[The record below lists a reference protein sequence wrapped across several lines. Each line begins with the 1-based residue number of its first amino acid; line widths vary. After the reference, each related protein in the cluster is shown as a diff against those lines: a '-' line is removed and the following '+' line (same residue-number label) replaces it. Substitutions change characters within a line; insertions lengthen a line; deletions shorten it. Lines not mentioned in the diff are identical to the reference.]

1 MPTVSVVIPSYRGG
15 PYLREAIESLQAQT
29 LEDWEAI
36 VVADGCEEDF
46 SDIETDARVRVI
58 R

>member
-1 MPTVSVVIPSYRGG
+1 VVIPSYRGG

-36 VVADGCEEDF
+36 VVADGCE
-46 SDIETDARVRVI
+46 
-58 R
+58 